1 MTLDLRRYPILVVDD
16 EQDNLDAFRF
26 NFRKTFDIVTA
37 TSGHE
42 ALEILD
48 SRDVAVV
55 VTDQRMPK
63 MTGLELLREVRVR
76 KPEVVGL
83 ILTAFTDVDVLIEAI
98 NLGQVYRYIT
108 KPWEAKEV
116 RGVLQYALERFAM
129 ARENNRLAAQLAE
142 YTGYLNQQVHGE
154 FDFGN
159 IIGESPAL
167 GQVLQKVE
175 QVAPTNSTVLLR
187 GETGTGKELV
197 AHAIHIN
204 SPREAKPFV
213 RVNCA
218 ALAPGILESE
228 LFGHEKG
235 SFTGAM
241 ARRPGR
247 FELADG
253 GTLFL
258 DEVGDLPME
267 VQIKLLRTLQEREFE
282 RVGGAETIKVDVRL
296 VSATNRNLEEMIEAG
311 EFREDLYY
319 RLNVFPINLPPL
331 RDRFEDIGVLA
342 NHFVAKF
349 ARNMGAKALPIAAD
363 ALAKLREY
371 NWPGNVRELE
381 NIIERAMILA
391 RGGEVLAAHLDFGR
405 RGNATAV
412 TGSGPVALPTVT
424 AARTGPQPVVSPSAA
439 AAGTSALDT
448 DESRSLSARLHDSER
463 KEIIA
468 AIEKSR
474 GNIASAARTLGI
486 NRSTLYYRMR
496 KHGLEHLLPNKL
508 SDGDTGATS
517 HGDGATAAGPGPS
530 PTHGDTAS
538 VLSTTE
544 PVSPGSND
552 SST

>member
-1 MTLDLRRYPILVVDD
+1 MSLDVKRYPILVVDD

-26 NFRKTFDIVTA
+26 NFRKAFDIVTA
-37 TSGHE
+37 SGGAE
-42 ALEILD
+42 ALQILAD
-48 SRDVAVV
+48 KEVAVV
-55 VTDQRMPK
+55 VTDQRMPR
-63 MTGLELLREVRVR
+63 MTGVELLREVRVR
-76 KPEVVGL
+76 QPDAVGI

-108 KPWEAKEV
+108 KPWDAKEV
-116 RGVLQYALERFAM
+116 RGVLQYAIERFHLQ
-129 ARENNRLAAQLAE
+129 RDNKRLAAQLAE
-142 YTGYLNQQVHGE
+142 YTGYLNQQLHGE

-159 IIGESPAL
+159 IIGDSAPLRE
-167 GQVLQKVE
+167 VLDKVE

-204 SPREAKPFV
+204 SPREEKPFV

-218 ALAPGILESE
+218 ALAPGVLESE

-235 SFTGAM
+235 SFTGAL

-296 VSATNRNLEEMIEAG
+296 VSATNRNLERMIEDG

-331 RDRFEDIGVLA
+331 RDRLDDLSPLVV
-342 NHFVAKF
+342 HFIAKF
-349 ARNMGAKALPIAAD
+349 SRQMGATAAPASSE

-391 RGGEVLAAHLDFGR
+391 RGAPLSANHLDFGR
-405 RGNATAV
+405 RAASHAASQPTTGTHAAV
-412 TGSGPVALPTVT
+412 APP
-424 AARTGPQPVVSPSAA
+424 AASPAPGA
-439 AAGTSALDT
+439 VLADDGK
-448 DESRSLSARLHDSER
+448 SLAERLLDSER
-463 KEIIA
+463 KEIVA
-468 AIEKSR
+468 AVEKSR

-486 NRSTLYYRMR
+486 NRSTLYYRLR
-496 KHGLEHLLPNKL
+496 KHGLEHLLPTKVGVG
-508 SDGDTGATS
+508 GDE
-517 HGDGATAAGPGPS
+517 PGGGEVP
-530 PTHGDTAS
+530 
-538 VLSTTE
+538 
-544 PVSPGSND
+544 PVA
-552 SST
+552 

>member
-1 MTLDLRRYPILVVDD
+1 VSLDVKRYPILVVDD

-37 TSGHE
+37 SGGAE
-42 ALEILD
+42 ALAVLED
-48 SRDVAVV
+48 KEVAVV

-63 MTGLELLREVRVR
+63 MTGVELLREVRVR
-76 KPEVVGL
+76 QPEAVGI

-108 KPWEAKEV
+108 KPWDAKEV
-116 RGVLQYALERFAM
+116 RGVLQYAIERFHLQ
-129 ARENNRLAAQLAE
+129 RENKRLAAQLAE
-142 YTGYLNQQVHGE
+142 YTGYLNQQLHGE

-159 IIGESPAL
+159 IIGDSAAL
-167 GQVLQKVE
+167 REVLDKVE

-204 SPREAKPFV
+204 SSREEKPFV

-218 ALAPGILESE
+218 ALAPGVLESE

-235 SFTGAM
+235 SFTGAV

-258 DEVGDLPME
+258 DEVGDLPIE

-282 RVGGAETIKVDVRL
+282 RVGGSETIKVDVRMI
-296 VSATNRNLEEMIEAG
+296 SATNRNLEQMIEDG

-331 RDRFEDIGVLA
+331 RDRLDDLSPLVS
-342 NHFVAKF
+342 HFIAKF
-349 ARNMGAKALPIAAD
+349 SRQMGVATAPTSAEAI
-363 ALAKLREY
+363 AKLREY

-391 RGGEVLAAHLDFGR
+391 RGVPVSAIHLDFGR
-405 RGNATAV
+405 RATSHAATPASLPAV
-412 TGSGPVALPTVT
+412 QPGTGPVAIAP
-424 AARTGPQPVVSPSAA
+424 AALAEDGK
-439 AAGTSALDT
+439 
-448 DESRSLSARLHDSER
+448 SLAERLLDSER
-463 KEIIA
+463 KEIVA
-468 AIEKSR
+468 AVEKSR

-486 NRSTLYYRMR
+486 NRSTLYYRLR
-496 KHGLEHLLPNKL
+496 KHGLEHLLPTKVAVGGEDPGGL
-508 SDGDTGATS
+508 
-517 HGDGATAAGPGPS
+517 AGPGGPTDPAPS
-530 PTHGDTAS
+530 A
-538 VLSTTE
+538 
-544 PVSPGSND
+544 
-552 SST
+552 

>member
-1 MTLDLRRYPILVVDD
+1 VSLDVKRYPILVVDD

-26 NFRKTFDIVTA
+26 NFRKTFDILTA
-37 TSGHE
+37 SGGAE
-42 ALEILD
+42 ALAMLED
-48 SRDVAVV
+48 KEVAVV
-55 VTDQRMPK
+55 VTDQRMPR
-63 MTGLELLREVRVR
+63 MTGVELLREVRVR
-76 KPEVVGL
+76 QPDAVGI

-108 KPWEAKEV
+108 KPWDAKEV
-116 RGVLQYALERFAM
+116 RGVLQYAIERFHLQ
-129 ARENNRLAAQLAE
+129 RDNKRLAAQLAE
-142 YTGYLNQQVHGE
+142 YTGYLNQQLHGE

-159 IIGESPAL
+159 IIGDSAPL
-167 GQVLQKVE
+167 RDVLDKVE

-204 SPREAKPFV
+204 SPREEKPFV

-218 ALAPGILESE
+218 ALAPGVLESE

-235 SFTGAM
+235 SFTGAL

-296 VSATNRNLEEMIEAG
+296 ISATNRNLETMIEDG

-331 RDRFEDIGVLA
+331 RDRLDDLPPLVG
-342 NHFVAKF
+342 HFIAKF
-349 ARNMGAKALPIAAD
+349 SRQMGVTAAPASAE

-381 NIIERAMILA
+381 NIIERA
-391 RGGEVLAAHLDFGR
+391 
-405 RGNATAV
+405 
-412 TGSGPVALPTVT
+412 VALSSSTLIG
-424 AARTGPQPVVSPSAA
+424 AADLPEAKTPRIATSQPPGQLPADGVDLDQLVSDYERTWVVQALEQTGGVRKRAA
-439 AAGTSALDT
+439 TLLGISF
-448 DESRSLSARLHDSER
+448 RSLRYRL
-463 KEIIA
+463 
-468 AIEKSR
+468 EK
-474 GNIASAARTLGI
+474 LGI
-486 NRSTLYYRMR
+486 D
-496 KHGLEHLLPNKL
+496 K
-508 SDGDTGATS
+508 GD
-517 HGDGATAAGPGPS
+517 DDERP
-530 PTHGDTAS
+530 
-538 VLSTTE
+538 E
-544 PVSPGSND
+544 
-552 SST
+552 